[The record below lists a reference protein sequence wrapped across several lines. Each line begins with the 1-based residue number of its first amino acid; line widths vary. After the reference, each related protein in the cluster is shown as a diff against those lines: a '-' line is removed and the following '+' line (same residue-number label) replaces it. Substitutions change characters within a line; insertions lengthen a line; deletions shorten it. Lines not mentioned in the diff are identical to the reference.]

1 MAIERSSWRVASWQ
15 TPSTSVGVS
24 PIDATVSPDVKDRIS
39 DRVEEFLPQFIRE
52 DYPDFIQFL
61 KYYYR
66 SQELKG
72 NPLDIIGNFD
82 DYYNIDNLN
91 DLVESTVT
99 AGLVSID
106 AGIIDVQNTKDFPS
120 EGLILID
127 EEIIYYRE
135 KTNTQFRGC
144 VRGFHATTNIG
155 LIKEYTFAESEPAEH
170 AFQSEVINLN
180 NFFALFI
187 LERFRTQ
194 FSESFPNKF
203 AEGIRDSSVTKR
215 LKDFY
220 AAKGTSR
227 SFKYLMRVLFGVE
240 STILYPKDRIFK
252 PSDAYYSTREIIR
265 AKAISGNPVELTGEV
280 LYQDADPN
288 DPNVGDAR
296 IYVKTVV
303 EVFTEDG
310 KIYELDVDTE
320 NGKGEFTTPYKT
332 VLSEDL
338 SSNLDQGFVT
348 VDSTLG
354 WPETNGSF
362 RINNEVFEYD
372 DKTVTQFLGVTRA
385 RQDTESRPHLAG
397 SEVISAFGIYGYSNV
412 DQSRIDIAVF
422 GGTRGVNL
430 TNGGKYYVQDSKVTT
445 PAAPGF
451 DSLEPIWDSFVY
463 NVKKLLT
470 GKKIE
475 LSSPD
480 SQGRVEALI
489 TTSKPHGLRR
499 DDTVVVLNAPE
510 DVYNKTFNVIGTA
523 NDTQFTVRLN
533 VIPIAGVDS
542 DFLITREFAKSSST
556 DTSINNIVKNIPA
569 DVQNTYRSDDHAI
582 IASSGLPSHRIGPFA
597 QGIDLDPGNQRYLK
611 RIPRTTLTKSTKTPT
626 PVGQIGIGVN
636 GVPFFSYKSE
646 DFRLYGGVSE
656 ISVLNPGDGYDITN
670 PPIVEF
676 EPLWKPGTNYFINQ
690 RVRNSVGNRYKNLG
704 SGKSAERGTEPTAVD
719 GSLTVDGSCLWE
731 LEGVSAEATVSVS
744 GRVFSINVTNGGSN
758 YTTAPTV
765 SVSGGNP
772 TVQAA
777 ATATI
782 TSGVVTAISV
792 TAEGSGY
799 TGVPTVTLSGGGGSG
814 ATAEA
819 VVRGGLESDG
829 ITITNPGSNYD
840 ERPNITLIS
849 GTGAVAYPS
858 IVNGRIV
865 SIILTYGGTNYY
877 GPPDVI
883 ITGDGV
889 GAVAFAEIDSN
900 SQQVTAIRVTNGG
913 IGYTAGKTFVDI
925 VYPGT
930 GAAFQVELPVLNY
943 NKAATP
949 EEFGLTSAQ
958 MSPYKVADAANGVS
972 IRGSNF
978 AVYGGEYGYMYN
990 PKKLRFLLKD
1000 NVSDAN
1006 NSELNPT
1013 RHSPIIGWAFDGHPI
1028 YGPYGYADRE
1038 NKNPFNQYKQM
1049 VSSYRL
1055 RTSRDAL
1062 VQGLTDRMGT
1072 YIEDY
1077 EYVEGSGDL
1086 DRYNGRFCV
1095 TPEYPG
1101 GVYAYFCA
1109 IDGTTGN
1116 PKFPYFIGPDFYSQ
1130 ADSINWTGNGL
1141 QRLFT
1146 EDAVR
1151 YKAPYIAV
1159 DESVVRRKD
1168 LGDPEEFLLAMEDA
1182 TTPIILENF
1191 ANGGTE
1197 PVYLVFDDVGIGYY
1211 DYFPTIKG
1219 GKTDSLYVS
1228 ATNRY
1233 FSSGIDQ
1240 YLIEGAGF
1248 DYKVNDRLIFDET
1261 DTGGSGISARV
1272 GRITGETVSALVYS
1286 VNNDT
1291 DVITAT
1297 ITTEEPHFIKPDEF
1311 VDVSITD
1318 NYINKDI
1325 NVKIINNKYNFSYF
1339 DATDYYQSSPGRIQQ
1354 GELTITGGENYL
1366 NGTYN
1371 GRRLSGGS
1379 GSGAIANITVSGGA
1393 VTAVTITNQGKG
1405 YLDGDVLTIND
1416 AQIGGGG
1423 GNGFSVDIG
1432 TVLKTGSLIDQDWVI
1447 FAGSGYTEGVYYNVP
1462 LFNGQDSGEG
1472 AEFTITVNSNQEVSS
1487 VVLTKAGSGY
1497 RAGEQLT
1504 ANNLNIGNGNGF
1516 TLTPNNVLIE
1526 YTLRAS
1532 ASHNLKAGDQ
1542 VVVTGCQPSEY
1553 DGTFVVT
1560 GATTQRRFQFNIP
1573 TGSST
1578 PNEAIVTTAV
1588 IFCQEPNLNL
1598 INGHAYTFDT
1608 SDVSN
1613 QDRRLEFTF
1622 DKENTNVFTY
1632 KNITDVEND
1641 PVTGQQLGIQVLI
1654 KDIPGTLFYFDIN
1667 GNLSGSYFSV
1677 IQDPYIGSN
1686 TVTSVTQNTVSFVLP
1701 NEPDS
1706 GYAKSNGVIYSTT
1719 SIYPSGGI
1727 ASINIGDKGR
1737 NYSTLPKF
1745 LGVTRSG
1752 NGAAARATISG
1763 FLEDVAILENGIGYE
1778 PSNPPSV
1785 YCSLPDF
1792 VDLTVDKVFG
1802 TFSQGDVITSEKDL
1816 SGDSARGKVIS
1827 WNPNT
1832 STLRVQPLR
1841 NNLTGATDRGFLMFN
1856 ASNAQRNKVFSGP
1869 NQAEITAVSG
1879 THAQVAAVVPPSGPE
1894 LGTIANI
1901 AINNGGSNYR
1911 QAPTIFIDDP
1921 YYGGV
1926 KTAEVQ
1932 NQNSSANFTPGVHT
1946 GVTQKSVAPTGGFGV
1961 EFTITIDASTQDIIS
1976 VVVTNVGSTYSLGD
1990 LITVS
1995 GAQIPGGVDGTDDF
2009 VLRVA
2014 SLEFVRPA
2022 ETSTTINASID
2033 EIILTSSGSGYL
2045 SAPEVAISGGT
2056 GIDAVLRAEIVDE
2069 SVTQI
2074 IIENAG
2080 SKFQNAPIIAINQKL
2095 GRGASILLKSS
2106 DLGKIINLGGDN
2118 ITYNYSH
2125 DRTLK
2130 PEVNTTYNLQLVR
2143 TQIVDFFTVTNGGY
2157 SFVSTPTIEFVG
2169 GGGSGF
2175 EVKVNVDNE
2184 VIQSIDVINP
2194 GKGFSSTPD
2203 VLARVTHQFVPLTSN
2218 NTLNFPYNTKI
2229 PTGTKV
2235 ELREIDGSLPPPLLT
2250 NTTYYAIAPSLTNGL
2265 GSNQMLLATTL
2276 ANAVSGV
2283 SVTLTGPATVGNG
2296 GTSTFQLT
2304 TTDLGDNINVTLTPA
2319 SFAVGETV
2327 YQGTSTASFNAVGI
2341 VKAWDPFG
2349 RILSVE
2355 VQSGE
2360 FELNQ
2365 PIFGIE
2371 TKAFGE
2377 IHDFDK
2383 ADATFQVSPIAT
2395 ATAQFKR
2402 TTGILDLNE
2411 QRLYDSDRFQEFSYV
2426 VSSPINVREWKN
2438 QFKTTAHPAGFKVLG
2453 TQVISQ
2459 TAFKRYNAASF
2470 NNPSNPDPNNWYAQR
2485 FGNEFQSFNGTTFF
2499 TPKPSASNAG
2509 KLSRIQN
2516 YFMGKPDYTSSVPT
2530 NVLVEGKQLLDIQRI
2545 LSAIVN
2551 KLDKIES
2558 RTYTFDGT
2566 DPAVVLD
2573 ASDTL
2578 ALTNHGFITGQKA
2591 NYSAPADRYQDAR
2604 DLILKNIDY
2613 IIDQSIVWL
2622 EANYPALTDG
2632 SKPDYDRTICAR
2644 DLRLVVVAWVNDLR
2658 YGGNAFTWDAVQE
2671 YIGGVGTIGNR
2682 YANARQSILDNKVLI
2697 AEEAVGRMLA
2707 DPNNIAFTV
2716 PTGNNQDCI
2725 DDVIDIL
2732 EALAY
2737 NLSFGGNSEVY
2748 DAANLY
2754 ITGAHVSGEE
2764 TQTIEVFNHA
2774 RDMAIQAMQNYPIN
2788 PQYTSQT
2795 QVFDNTI
2802 TKDPAGYISDR
2813 HADARNLILS
2823 NKTQIAVTAVDRML
2837 SNFPSFSV
2845 PNGRVNCEDDIVDVL
2860 EALAENMSRGGND
2873 EIWDAANYY
2882 VTGTHI
2888 LGEETE
2894 SIYAFEQARDIAI
2907 LVIQN
2912 KPVGDMSGQ
2921 VFDLTI
2927 TDDTAPADDP
2937 SYVKCADQVSAITT
2951 LMDIVTAAISAPL
2964 SHLVANRTEK
2974 TGGYVASCQNVA
2986 SSITSLMTI
2995 LTDAVDSGA
3004 NGPFGSLTRTTPNN
3018 SVYHIGGEEEETIGA
3033 IQYARDLAKQ
3043 AIVNQLPV
3051 TDITITLDSNG
3062 CTDVKNT
3069 IDTLAEIVWGGIDN
3083 PSSVPERNPGYYPE
3097 IANSV
3102 PIGGLDANT
3111 DYYIIRVDDDNLKL
3125 ATTKAN
3131 AIAGTAVPL
3140 TGVSTGIKHKLTVAF
3155 DDETVDY
3162 QLRFRD
3168 TAITPLNKNQLM
3180 VTING
3185 IVQNPVS
3192 YSVSGSTLT
3201 FSEPPI
3207 KNSVC
3212 IVMYYQRQDISG
3224 NFQLDIFGDVIT
3236 ALNTTDGIYQGSGYT
3251 PGVYNNVPF
3260 TNKIGNGTG
3269 ATGNITITNVLDT
3282 ATNVTADRFGDARVL
3297 INNNAKLIADV
3308 AVGLMNRFGTPVA
3321 NRFADASTLIT
3332 TNKNFIAN
3340 EAVERML
3347 LDIPFEVQSNR
3358 HFDAYNTILANKNLL
3373 AYEAYHLM
3381 STVDFP
3387 GFVTPTGNSQDCI
3400 DDLLDIVDAVA
3411 FNVLHGANNQVWD
3424 AANYYVGTTH
3434 IDGEEQQTLAA
3445 IGRLEELME
3454 LAIDNQTISIAG
3466 SHGYTQTIDSGIT
3479 NVSGGCTNVISGV
3492 NTLIDIIELAIQTD
3506 LMTHATRTEPAAFT
3520 VPNGNV
3526 NCIDDVVD
3534 VMEALSINVKYGS
3547 NSEIYDAAAYY
3558 VGTSHL
3564 DGEEIHSKYV
3574 YREATKIAKEVIDN
3588 TAVTV
3593 RGAHG
3598 ISQVTDSSITNVV
3611 GGCTNVTAAIDT
3623 LMNIIE
3629 VAIDTDSLSTF
3640 TRTAPTGFNS
3650 PGIGDEQCKSDTV
3663 DILRAVG
3670 VNVAFGGNH
3679 ILWDNLDMYFNG
3691 GHVQGEEAETQYVFE
3706 EARQMVKKAINNETY
3721 ETYPQY
3727 NFSTRSQYKDPS
3739 ITSVSGGCTNVIST
3753 IETLMDFA
3761 YTVIGQGNFNTFTRT
3776 VGQCGDGY
3784 EGAPTIVQ
3792 SGYTAVSDGAISA
3805 VLSSEGFIKSI
3816 AVTQPGAGYNNVPT
3830 VVIKSNSGFNAT
3842 ATATISG
3849 GAVTGINVTYGGYGY
3864 DDVVVEIIKNPA
3876 DTITTT
3882 ALASATVGR
3891 FIERLEVQQTGE
3903 DYNQAPTLAFT
3914 GGNPTTAATNPIARV
3929 TGAVT
3934 DVTLV
3939 NGGTEYLNTDILGV
3953 DAADVGGTVINSFQV
3968 EVQTVTFDGTT
3979 TSFPAKV
3986 GGTGYTLP
3994 GNDRFLLFLN
4004 SHIQELGVSYTY
4016 TGTPSTINFT
4026 EAPLGNMD
4034 FYCFYVG
4041 QLRDL
4046 DPIAPFFDNERKSF
4060 ILKKN
4065 DQPFSLE
4072 SDSPS
4077 VIPANN
4083 IIMFMNG
4090 VYQEPEVAFVL
4101 NGSILEFTEAP
4112 RAGAECLIFIYTGSD
4127 LDITVEDTY
4136 NSIDPGDLLRIDSEG
4151 ENRILAQIASS
4162 SSIETYEYTGLQ
4174 PSVASFE
4181 AVVVGGKVVKVNIID
4196 AGGNYEYPPFLSFNG
4211 GGGTG
4216 ASARTV
4222 IEQGSGR
4229 VIDVIDLKGGSNY
4242 VNAPTVQTFHP
4253 VSVERTQ
4260 RNRAISN
4267 GRFLYT
4273 AILSSSITST
4283 AQTIPCQDFGYDAGE
4298 GFPSNGEIMIPYWN
4312 GTNWSVERI
4321 LYGTVDYNANTFAV
4335 TTNGRGYKRTGPS
4348 LGVGHDIN
4356 IENGTWTANGTT
4368 ISVTMSGDH
4377 NLETGMERYIFFTSG
4392 GTVPGSSGT
4401 LSYSSLNGVYRI
4413 TKTGDATFTITST
4426 VALQET
4432 SATLQIRPIVRLYA

>member
-1 MAIERSSWRVASWQ
+1 
-15 TPSTSVGVS
+15 
-24 PIDATVSPDVKDRIS
+24 
-39 DRVEEFLPQFIRE
+39 
-52 DYPDFIQFL
+52 
-61 KYYYR
+61 
-66 SQELKG
+66 
-72 NPLDIIGNFD
+72 
-82 DYYNIDNLN
+82 
-91 DLVESTVT
+91 
-99 AGLVSID
+99 
-106 AGIIDVQNTKDFPS
+106 
-120 EGLILID
+120 
-127 EEIIYYRE
+127 
-135 KTNTQFRGC
+135 
-144 VRGFHATTNIG
+144 
-155 LIKEYTFAESEPAEH
+155 
-170 AFQSEVINLN
+170 
-180 NFFALFI
+180 
-187 LERFRTQ
+187 
-194 FSESFPNKF
+194 
-203 AEGIRDSSVTKR
+203 
-215 LKDFY
+215 
-220 AAKGTSR
+220 
-227 SFKYLMRVLFGVE
+227 
-240 STILYPKDRIFK
+240 
-252 PSDAYYSTREIIR
+252 
-265 AKAISGNPVELTGEV
+265 
-280 LYQDADPN
+280 
-288 DPNVGDAR
+288 
-296 IYVKTVV
+296 
-303 EVFTEDG
+303 
-310 KIYELDVDTE
+310 
-320 NGKGEFTTPYKT
+320 
-332 VLSEDL
+332 
-338 SSNLDQGFVT
+338 
-348 VDSTLG
+348 
-354 WPETNGSF
+354 
-362 RINNEVFEYD
+362 
-372 DKTVTQFLGVTRA
+372 
-385 RQDTESRPHLAG
+385 
-397 SEVISAFGIYGYSNV
+397 
-412 DQSRIDIAVF
+412 
-422 GGTRGVNL
+422 
-430 TNGGKYYVQDSKVTT
+430 
-445 PAAPGF
+445 
-451 DSLEPIWDSFVY
+451 
-463 NVKKLLT
+463 
-470 GKKIE
+470 
-475 LSSPD
+475 
-480 SQGRVEALI
+480 
-489 TTSKPHGLRR
+489 
-499 DDTVVVLNAPE
+499 
-510 DVYNKTFNVIGTA
+510 
-523 NDTQFTVRLN
+523 
-533 VIPIAGVDS
+533 
-542 DFLITREFAKSSST
+542 
-556 DTSINNIVKNIPA
+556 
-569 DVQNTYRSDDHAI
+569 
-582 IASSGLPSHRIGPFA
+582 
-597 QGIDLDPGNQRYLK
+597 
-611 RIPRTTLTKSTKTPT
+611 
-626 PVGQIGIGVN
+626 
-636 GVPFFSYKSE
+636 
-646 DFRLYGGVSE
+646 
-656 ISVLNPGDGYDITN
+656 
-670 PPIVEF
+670 
-676 EPLWKPGTNYFINQ
+676 
-690 RVRNSVGNRYKNLG
+690 
-704 SGKSAERGTEPTAVD
+704 
-719 GSLTVDGSCLWE
+719 
-731 LEGVSAEATVSVS
+731 
-744 GRVFSINVTNGGSN
+744 
-758 YTTAPTV
+758 
-765 SVSGGNP
+765 
-772 TVQAA
+772 
-777 ATATI
+777 
-782 TSGVVTAISV
+782 
-792 TAEGSGY
+792 
-799 TGVPTVTLSGGGGSG
+799 
-814 ATAEA
+814 
-819 VVRGGLESDG
+819 
-829 ITITNPGSNYD
+829 
-840 ERPNITLIS
+840 
-849 GTGAVAYPS
+849 
-858 IVNGRIV
+858 
-865 SIILTYGGTNYY
+865 
-877 GPPDVI
+877 
-883 ITGDGV
+883 
-889 GAVAFAEIDSN
+889 
-900 SQQVTAIRVTNGG
+900 
-913 IGYTAGKTFVDI
+913 
-925 VYPGT
+925 
-930 GAAFQVELPVLNY
+930 
-943 NKAATP
+943 
-949 EEFGLTSAQ
+949 
-958 MSPYKVADAANGVS
+958 
-972 IRGSNF
+972 
-978 AVYGGEYGYMYN
+978 MYN

-1000 NVSDAN
+1000 NVSDGN

-1049 VSSYRL
+1049 VSSYKL
-1055 RTSRDAL
+1055 RTNRDAL

-1077 EYVEGSGDL
+1077 EYIEGSGDL
-1086 DRYNGRFCV
+1086 DRYNGRYCV
-1095 TPEYPG
+1095 TPEFPN

-1116 PKFPYFIGPDFYSQ
+1116 PKFPYFIGPEFYSQ

-1159 DESVVRRKD
+1159 DEAIVRRKD
-1168 LGDPEEFLLAMEDA
+1168 LGEGTEFLLAMEDA
-1182 TTPIILENF
+1182 TTPIILENYS
-1191 ANGGTE
+1191 NNNTE

-1233 FSSGIDQ
+1233 FSEGIDQ

-1248 DYKVNDRLIFDET
+1248 GYKVNDRLIFDET
-1261 DTGGSGISARV
+1261 GTGGSGISARV
-1272 GRITGETVSALVYS
+1272 GRITGETVSGMTYS
-1286 VNNDT
+1286 VNPDT

-1297 ITTEEPHFIKPDEF
+1297 ITTESDHFIKPDEF
-1311 VDVSITD
+1311 IDVTITD
-1318 NYINKDI
+1318 NYVNEDI
-1325 NVKIINNKYNFSYF
+1325 KVKIINDKYHFSYF
-1339 DATDYYQSSPGRIQQ
+1339 DATDYRQSSPGRLQQ
-1354 GELTITGGENYL
+1354 GQLTITGGQDYL

-1371 GRRLSGGS
+1371 NIRLSGGS
-1379 GSGAIANITVSGGA
+1379 GEGAIANIIVTGGA
-1393 VTAVTITNQGKG
+1393 VTNVSITDEGKN
-1405 YLDGDVLTIND
+1405 YLDNDVLTVND
-1416 AQIGGGG
+1416 AQLGGGG
-1423 GNGFSVDIG
+1423 GSGFSLNVG
-1432 TVLKTGSLIDQDWVI
+1432 EVLKTGELIDQNWTI
-1447 FAGSGYTEGVYYNVP
+1447 FAGSGYTTGVYYNVP
-1462 LFNGQDSGEG
+1462 LFNGQSSGEG
-1472 AEFTITVNSNQEVSS
+1472 AEFTITVNSNQEISS

-1497 RAGEQLT
+1497 RPGEQLT
-1504 ANNLNIGNGNGF
+1504 ANNLDIGNGNGF
-1516 TLTPNNVLIE
+1516 SLTPTEVSIE

-1532 ASHNLKAGDQ
+1532 AAHNLKVGDT
-1542 VVVTGCQPSEY
+1542 VVITDSNPAEY

-1560 GATTQRRFQFNIP
+1560 GTSTHRRFQFKNP
-1573 TGSST
+1573 TNQSI
-1578 PNEAIVTTAV
+1578 PNEAIPTTTV
-1588 IFCQEPNLNL
+1588 IYCKEPDLKL

-1608 SDVSN
+1608 SDTSN
-1613 QDRRLEFTF
+1613 TDRRLEFTF
-1622 DKENTNVFTY
+1622 DKENTNIFTY
-1632 KNITDVEND
+1632 KNITDVDND
-1641 PVTGQQLGIQVLI
+1641 PVTGQQLSTQVLI

-1667 GNLSGSYFSV
+1667 GNVDGSFFSV

-1686 TVTSVTQNTVSFVLP
+1686 TVTSVTATTVSFVLP
-1701 NEPDS
+1701 NEPDA
-1706 GYAKSNGVIYSTT
+1706 GYAKSNGVIYSTS

-1745 LGVTRSG
+1745 TSVTRSG
-1752 NGAAARATISG
+1752 NGASATCTISG
-1763 FLEDVAILENGIGYE
+1763 FVEDVAVIENGIGYE
-1778 PSNPPSV
+1778 SSQPPSV

-1792 VDLTVDKVFG
+1792 VDLTLDKVFG
-1802 TFSQGDVITSEKDL
+1802 TFSAGDVVTSQQVL
-1816 SGDSARGKVIS
+1816 TGDSARGKVIS
-1827 WNPNT
+1827 WNANT

-1841 NNLTGATDRGFLMFN
+1841 NNTTGATDRGFLMFN
-1856 ASNAQRNKVFSGP
+1856 EGNAARKNVFSGP
-1869 NQAEITAVSG
+1869 NQAEITNVVG
-1879 THAQVAAVVPPSGPE
+1879 TQATVAAIVPASGPE
-1894 LGTIANI
+1894 LGTISNI
-1901 AINNGGSNYR
+1901 AINNGGSHYR
-1911 QAPTIFIDDP
+1911 KAPTIYIDDP

-1926 KTAEVQ
+1926 KAVTIT
-1932 NQNSSANFTPGVHT
+1932 NQNTSANFQAGTYT
-1946 GVTQKSVAPTGGFGV
+1946 GVTQKSVAPTGGIGV
-1961 EFTITIDASTQDIIS
+1961 EFT
-1976 VVVTNVGSTYSLGD
+1976 VVVDAATFDITSVTVESGDEGSTYSLGD
-1990 LITVS
+1990 LITIS
-1995 GAQIPGGVDGTDDF
+1995 GAQITGGVDGTDDF
-2009 VLRVA
+2009 VVSVSELK
-2014 SLEFVRPA
+2014 FVRPA
-2022 ETSTTINASID
+2022 QTSTTINASID
-2033 EIILTSSGSGYL
+2033 EVKLTSAGSGYL
-2045 SAPEVAISGGT
+2045 SAPDVTISGGT

-2069 SVTQI
+2069 SVTKI

-2080 SKFQNAPIIAINQKL
+2080 SKFQNAPIIAIKQGV

-2106 DLGKIINLGGDN
+2106 NLGKIINLGGDN

-2175 EVKVNVDNE
+2175 EAKVNVDNE
-2184 VIQSIDVINP
+2184 VIQSIDVVNP

-2203 VLARVTHQFVPLTSN
+2203 VLARVTHQFTPLTSN
-2218 NTLNFPYNTKI
+2218 STLNFPYNTKI

-2235 ELREIDGSLPPPLLT
+2235 TLVEVDGTLPAPLLT
-2250 NTTYYAIAPSLTNGL
+2250 DTTYYAIAPTTANGL

-2283 SVTLTGPATVGNG
+2283 AITLTGVASVGNG
-2296 GTSTFQLT
+2296 GTATFQLT
-2304 TTDLGDNINVTLTPA
+2304 TTDLGDNISVTLTPA
-2319 SFAVGETV
+2319 SFAVGEKV
-2327 YQGTSTASFNAVGI
+2327 YQGVSTASFNAVGI

-2365 PIFGIE
+2365 PVFGLE

-2426 VSSPINVREWKN
+2426 VSSPINVKEWKN

-2459 TAFKRYNAASF
+2459 TAFKRYNASSF
-2470 NNPSNPDPNNWYAQR
+2470 YNPANPDPNNWWVQR
-2485 FGNEFQSFNGTTFF
+2485 NGNEYQSFNGTTFF

-2509 KLSRIQN
+2509 KLSTIQN
-2516 YFMGKPDYTSSVPT
+2516 YFMGKPDYTASVPT

-2558 RTYTFDGT
+2558 RTLTFDGS
-2566 DPAVVLD
+2566 DSNVVVT
-2573 ASDTL
+2573 ASDQL
-2578 ALTNHGFITGQKA
+2578 AVTNHGFITGQKV

-2604 DLILKNIDY
+2604 ELILQNIDY
-2613 IIDQSIVWL
+2613 IIDESIQYL
-2622 EANYPALTDG
+2622 ETQYPSLTDG
-2632 SKPDYDRTICAR
+2632 TKPDYDRTICAR
-2644 DLRLVVVAWVNDLR
+2644 DLRLVVVAWCNDLR
-2658 YGGNAFTWDAVQE
+2658 FGGNSFTWDAVQE
-2671 YIGGVGTIGNR
+2671 YVGGVGTIGNR
-2682 YANARQSILDNKVLI
+2682 YANARQSILDNKKLI

-2716 PTGNNQDCI
+2716 PTGSNQDCI
-2725 DDVIDIL
+2725 DDVIDVL

-2764 TQTIEVFNHA
+2764 TQTIEVFNYA

-2788 PQYTSQT
+2788 PTYTGES
-2795 QVFDNTI
+2795 QVFDLTI

-2813 HADARNLILS
+2813 HADARDLILA

-2837 SNFPSFSV
+2837 ANFPGFSV
-2845 PNGRVNCEDDIVDVL
+2845 PTGRTNCEDDIVDIL
-2860 EALAENMSRGGND
+2860 EAVAENMSRGGND
-2873 EIWDAANYY
+2873 EVWDAANYY

-2888 LGEETE
+2888 LGEEAE
-2894 SIYAFEQARDIAI
+2894 SIYAIEQARDIAV

-2912 KPVGDMSGQ
+2912 KDVSDMTGQ
-2921 VFDLTI
+2921 VKDLSI
-2927 TDDTAPADDP
+2927 TDDTAPPDQPD
-2937 SYVKCADQVSAITT
+2937 YVKCATQVAAINT
-2951 LMDIVTAAISAPL
+2951 LMDIVTAAIQAPL
-2964 SHLVANRTEK
+2964 SHLVSNRTEK

-2986 SSITSLMTI
+2986 SSITSLMSI
-2995 LTDAVDSGA
+2995 VTDAVDSGA
-3004 NGPFGSLTRTTPNN
+3004 NGPFGSVTRTVPNN
-3018 SVYHIGGEEEETIGA
+3018 SIYHIGGEEEETIAA

-3043 AIVNQLPV
+3043 AIVNQLPY
-3051 TDITITLDSNG
+3051 TDITITLDTGG
-3062 CTDVKNT
+3062 CADVKST
-3069 IDTLAEIVWGGIDN
+3069 IDTLAEVVWGGIDN
-3083 PSSVPERNPGYYPE
+3083 PSSIPERNPGYYPE
-3097 IANSV
+3097 VANST
-3102 PIGGLDANT
+3102 PIGGLSAGE
-3111 DYYIIRVDDDNLKL
+3111 DYYIIRVDDDNIKL

-3131 AIAGTAVPL
+3131 AVAGTAIPL
-3140 TGVSTGIKHKLTVAF
+3140 TGLSTGEKHKLIVAF
-3155 DDETVDY
+3155 DDETTDY

-3168 TAITPLNKNQLM
+3168 AAVTPQNKNQLM
-3180 VTING
+3180 VVING

-3201 FSEPPI
+3201 FTEPPI

-3212 IVMYYQRQDISG
+3212 IIMYYQRADISG
-3224 NFQLDIFGDVIT
+3224 NFQLDVFGDVIT
-3236 ALNTTDGIYQGSGYT
+3236 SLNTTDGIYQGSGYT
-3251 PGVYNNVPF
+3251 AGVYNAVPLI
-3260 TNKIGNGTG
+3260 NKRGNTGSG
-3269 ATGNITITNVLDT
+3269 ATADITITNVLDT

-3297 INNNAKLIADV
+3297 INNNAVLIADV
-3308 AVGLMNRFGTPVA
+3308 AVGLMNKFGTPVA
-3321 NRFADASTLIT
+3321 NRFADAATLIT

-3347 LDIPFEVQSNR
+3347 LDIPYEVQSNR

-3373 AYEAYHLM
+3373 AHEAYHLM

-3387 GFVTPTGNSQDCI
+3387 GFTTPTGNSQDCI

-3445 IGRLEELME
+3445 IARLEELME
-3454 LAIDNQTISIAG
+3454 LAIDNQTITIGG

-3479 NVSGGCTNVISGV
+3479 NVSGGCTNVIAGV

-3520 VPNGNV
+3520 VPNGNI

-3588 TAVTV
+3588 TSVTV
-3593 RGAHG
+3593 RGGHG
-3598 ISQVTDSSITNVV
+3598 IAQVTDSSITNVV

-3650 PGIGDEQCKSDTV
+3650 PGIGDAQCKSDTV

-3721 ETYPQY
+3721 ETYSQY

-3739 ITSVSGGCTNVIST
+3739 ITSVSGGCTNVISA

-3784 EGAPTIVQ
+3784 EGSPTITQ
-3792 SGYTAVSDGAISA
+3792 SGYTAAVDGEVTA
-3805 VLSSEGFIKSI
+3805 VLSAEGFIKSI
-3816 AVTQPGAGYNNVPT
+3816 AVNQAGAGYTNAPT

-3842 ATATISG
+3842 ATATVSG

-3864 DDVVVEIIKNPA
+3864 DDVVVELVPNPA

-3891 FIERLEVQQTGE
+3891 FIERLEVQLTGE

-3914 GGNPTTAATNPIARV
+3914 GGNPTTAATNPIARL

-3939 NGGTEYLNTDILGV
+3939 SGGSGYLNTDMLGV
-3953 DAADVGGTVINSFQV
+3953 DAANVGGTVVNSFQV
-3968 EVQTVTFDGTT
+3968 EVGTVTFDGVQTAFT
-3979 TSFPAKV
+3979 AKV
-3986 GGTGYTLP
+3986 GGTGYNLP

-4004 SHIQELGVSYTY
+4004 SHIQELGVSYSY
-4016 TGTPSTINFT
+4016 TGTPSVITFT

-4046 DPIAPFFDNERKSF
+4046 DPIAPFFDNTRKTF

-4072 SDSPS
+4072 SDSPA

-4083 IIMFMNG
+4083 LIIFLNG
-4090 VYQEPEVAFVL
+4090 VYQEPEVSYVL

-4112 RAGAECLIFIYTGSD
+4112 RAGSECLIFIFTGSD
-4127 LDITVEDTY
+4127 TDITVEDTY
-4136 NSIDPGDLLRIDSEG
+4136 NSVDPGDLLRIDSEG
-4151 ENRILAQIASS
+4151 QDRILAQIASS
-4162 SSIETYEYTGLQ
+4162 SSLETYEYTGLQ
-4174 PSVASFE
+4174 PSVAAFE

-4196 AGGNYEYPPFLSFNG
+4196 PGGNYEYPPFLSFNG

-4222 IEQGSGR
+4222 IEQGSGK

-4253 VSVERTQ
+4253 VAVERTQ
-4260 RNRAISN
+4260 RDRAISN
-4267 GRFLYT
+4267 GRFLYS
-4273 AILSSSITST
+4273 AILSSSITDT
-4283 AQTIPCQDFGYDAGE
+4283 ATTIPCQDFGYDAGE
-4298 GFPSNGEIMIPYWN
+4298 GFPSNGQIMIPYWN

-4321 LYGTVDYNANTFAV
+4321 LYGTVDYNANTFTV

-4348 LGVGHDIN
+4348 LGVGHNIS
-4356 IENGTWTANGTT
+4356 IENGTWSANGVVV
-4368 ISVTMSGDH
+4368 SVSMSSDH
-4377 NLETGMERYIFFTSG
+4377 NLQTGMERYIKFTSG
-4392 GTVPGSSGT
+4392 GAVPGGGGAT
-4401 LSYSSLNGVYRI
+4401 YSNLDGVYKI
-4413 TKTGDATFTITST
+4413 TRTGDQTFTITTT

-4432 SATLQIRPIVRLYA
+4432 GQTLQIRPIVRLYA